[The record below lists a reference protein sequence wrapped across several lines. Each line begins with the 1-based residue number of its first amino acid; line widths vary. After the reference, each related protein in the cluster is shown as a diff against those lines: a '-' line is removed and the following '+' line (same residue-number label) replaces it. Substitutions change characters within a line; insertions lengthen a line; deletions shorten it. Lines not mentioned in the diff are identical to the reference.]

1 MVVKNRTKADI
12 IRDIKA
18 KASKASPLV
27 KRVFSRG
34 LEYKTKPQLE
44 RILKRMR
51 VTREGDIR
59 LS

>member
-1 MVVKNRTKADI
+1 MRTKSTI
-12 IRDIKA
+12 IREIRA
-18 KASKASPLV
+18 KASKASPMV
-27 KRVFSRG
+27 KRVFFRG

>member
-1 MVVKNRTKADI
+1 MVVKNRTKSGI

-18 KASKASPLV
+18 KASKASPLT
-27 KRVFSRG
+27 KGVFSRG
-34 LEYKTKPQLE
+34 LEYKTKVQLE

-51 VTREGDIR
+51 VTPGGDIR

>member
-1 MVVKNRTKADI
+1 MVVKKRTKTDI
-12 IRDIKA
+12 IREIRV
-18 KASKASPLV
+18 KASKTNPLT
-27 KRVFSRG
+27 KKVFFRG

-44 RILKRMR
+44 RILKRMH